1 MRRHWPKALL
11 ICLLLS
17 VGTVL
22 KTQPHH
28 AMTVKDPISKMLQH
42 PVGHQVPMRP
52 VRHVAVYQNH
62 QLVLMAEDKPGVILS
77 TAFPSPDG
85 PPKHAFMTA
94 QATWAEAEDELG
106 PLIHSTSDFDAFLAA
121 LLDHRCDIRSI
132 DAGTVPERLEQGWHI
147 CLDDSYIGAVWNV
160 PGQWMTLKQQPIEGQ
175 LQSKFASMT
184 VYDETQSTPLLAAFT
199 KASNFK
205 ALLGKIEALG
215 FVTAPI

>member
-11 ICLLLS
+11 ICLLLA

-22 KTQPHH
+22 KTQSPH
-28 AMTVKDPISKMLQH
+28 AMTVNDPISKMLQL
-42 PVGHQVPMRP
+42 PDGHQVPLRP

-106 PLIHSTSDFDAFLAA
+106 SLIHSTADFDGFLAA

-132 DAGTVPERLEQGWHI
+132 DAGTVPQRLEQGWHI
-147 CLDDSYIGAVWNV
+147 CLGDSLIGVVWNA
-160 PGQWMTLKQQPIEGQ
+160 PGQFMTLSQQPMEGH
-175 LQSKFASMT
+175 LQSKWASMT
-184 VYDETQSTPLLAAFT
+184 VYDEAYQPSLLAAFT
-199 KASNFK
+199 KSSNSK
-205 ALLGKIEALG
+205 ALLHKIEELG
-215 FVTAPI
+215 LTMVDI